1 MKKRESEVAV
11 GTTPLNEDLFLS
23 LVCAGRSVD
32 LCYESEADRD
42 AWKKLLDTLCSK
54 EHGKLNGVEAI
65 TPVYPNEMEVH
76 TQHTS
81 NDTKS
86 DPSPKSPTLPS
97 SANSLSSAASKNPPK
112 PPITS
117 ATKGTPVAKAS
128 ANAPKSP
135 IAAPKKPKSSQP
147 TPDSFFLS
155 APTDC
160 MDCTLE
166 WSVLY
171 STIGPEIVPK
181 HIKGSIL
188 ELDAQMDNNDNNS
201 LMTDDSKVLYGDEK
215 IDFSALITQHDSGR
229 ECIHRGSTPGLSSNR
244 KV

>member
-11 GTTPLNEDLFLS
+11 GTAPLNEDLFLS

-65 TPVYPNEMEVH
+65 TPVYPNEMEAH
-76 TQHTS
+76 TQDTS
-81 NDTKS
+81 TPTNDTRS
-86 DPSPKSPTLPS
+86 DPSPKIPTLPS
-97 SANSLSSAASKNPPK
+97 SVNSPLSSAASKNPPK
-112 PPITS
+112 PPVTS

-135 IAAPKKPKSSQP
+135 IAAPKTPKSSQP

-155 APTDC
+155 APTDG

-188 ELDAQMDNNDNNS
+188 ELDAQMDNNGNNS
-201 LMTDDSKVLYGDEK
+201 VMTDGDEK

-229 ECIHRGSTPGLSSNR
+229 ESIHRGSTSGLSSNR